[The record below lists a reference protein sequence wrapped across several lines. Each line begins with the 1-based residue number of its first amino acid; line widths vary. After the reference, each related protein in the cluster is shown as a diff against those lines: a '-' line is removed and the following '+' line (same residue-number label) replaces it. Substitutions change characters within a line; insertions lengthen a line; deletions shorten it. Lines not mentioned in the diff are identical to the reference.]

1 MKATRFVVLLIGAG
15 FLLLWVAGCGGDG
28 ESEKSADSLRDRD
41 RVECEEHFIAQE
53 ESFDQPSVRFE
64 EDPYG
69 AAEEFCETLPRE
81 DEANEK
87 KAQEEGEIDEEIE
100 TLESEGKLDEAMEE
114 AVEEADEIL
123 EEADR

>member
-1 MKATRFVVLLIGAG
+1 MGGSVKTTKFVALLLGAG
-15 FLLLWVAGCGGDG
+15 FLLLWVAGCGDGG
-28 ESEKSADSLRDRD
+28 ESEKSVGSLRDQD
-41 RVECEEHFIAQE
+41 RIQCEERFIAEE

-81 DEANEK
+81 DEATEK

-100 TLESEGKLDEAMEE
+100 TLEREGKLDEAMEE
-114 AVEEADEIL
+114 AVEEAD
-123 EEADR
+123 R